1 MPDETYIGVSAC
13 PAKLRDPEHIC
24 TKNIQR
30 QRERLKAYLNECLE
44 KGIKS
49 GEFNQVPVSETV
61 DLLIGMINGL
71 LRQRGL
77 HLEEK
82 EGMRDVTVDFCRR
95 SLVKN

>member
-1 MPDETYIGVSAC
+1 MPDETYIGVSTS

-24 TKNIQR
+24 TINIQR
-30 QRERLKAYLNECLE
+30 QRDRLKTYFTDCLR

-49 GEFNQVPVSETV
+49 GEFNQVPVYETV
-61 DLLIGMINGL
+61 NLLIAMINGL
-71 LRQRGL
+71 TRQRGL

-82 EGMRDVTVDFCRR
+82 NGMRDVTVDFCRR